1 MNKRRRKTGN
11 CSRPETLAA
20 EKLSGMLAS
29 DSTDAFAIA
38 TPTATLRIKS
48 KPPHRAERT
57 PPIKQ
62 SPAPTRL
69 TTEAG
74 IAGR

>member
-1 MNKRRRKTGN
+1 MKERNWLLQL
-11 CSRPETLAA
+11 PATLAA
-20 EKLSGMLAS
+20 EMLSGMLAS

-38 TPTATLRIKS
+38 TPTATLAIKS

-57 PPIKQ
+57 PVTKQ
-62 SPAPTRL
+62 SPASTRL
-69 TTEAG
+69 TTEAD